1 MIPSGSQADLIKNT
15 MQKRKDR
22 RIRQWNKAVMKAAP
36 QGQDSLPPAEV
47 KAFTYDLSIGGARI
61 HSVERFEVGAV
72 LRLKIEFVRSRE
84 TVSLKGQVK
93 WVKRD
98 EAENVFEL
106 GVEFDHDTALTV
118 TSLMKNLHGIGL

>member
-1 MIPSGSQADLIKNT
+1 

-22 RIRQWNKAVMKAAP
+22 RIKQWNKTMILAAP
-36 QGQDSLPPAEV
+36 QGQDPLPPDEV
-47 KAFTYDLSIGGARI
+47 KAVTYDLSLGGARI
-61 HSVERFEVGAV
+61 HSVEPFELGAI
-72 LRLKIEFVRSRE
+72 LRLNIELVGSQE

-98 EAENVFEL
+98 EAEDVFEL

-118 TSLMKNLHGIGL
+118 TSLMKSLHGMRS

>member
-1 MIPSGSQADLIKNT
+1 

-22 RIRQWNKAVMKAAP
+22 RIRQWNKTVMKAAP

-47 KAFTYDLSIGGARI
+47 KAFTYDLSMGGARI

-118 TSLMKNLHGIGL
+118 TSLMKNLHGAGL

>member
-1 MIPSGSQADLIKNT
+1 VIPSGRQADLIKNA

-22 RIRQWNKAVMKAAP
+22 RIRQWNKTVVKAAP
-36 QGQDSLPPAEV
+36 QGQASLPPAEV
-47 KAFTYDLSIGGARI
+47 KACTYDLSIGGARI
-61 HSVERFEVGAV
+61 HSAERFEVGAI
-72 LRLKIEFVRSRE
+72 LRLKIEFARSRE
-84 TVSLKGQVK
+84 TVSLKGRVK

-106 GVEFDHDTALTV
+106 GVEFDHDTAQTV